1 MARTSVR
8 NIAIVVVLVAAAV
21 VGAVI
26 YHSKKSAPA
35 TTVAVSPVSTQQVEA
50 IAGGVND
57 NVAPE
62 LKKLGTQH
70 NDLAKAYNELKAK
83 FEAEAKARKE
93 QPVVTPEQIRS
104 IVDEKMKGV
113 KEAVPPGVPVSE
125 FKALQ
130 QNFPLRSAA

>member
-8 NIAIVVVLVAAAV
+8 NIAIVAIIAV
-21 VGAVI
+21 VVVITAVL

-35 TTVAVSPVSTQQVEA
+35 TAVAVPPVSTQQVEA

-130 QNFPLRSAA
+130 GNFTLRSAA